1 MTQLPRRGL
10 LALAALAPGL
20 AMAPRFAA
28 AQAADWPSRTIRI
41 IVPFPPGAGTDLL
54 ARAYAQRLTELL
66 GQPVVIE
73 NRAGASGIIGTE
85 AAARSPAD
93 GYTILMANSSVL
105 AINPAIRASLPYD
118 PVGSFDPVALV
129 GANDSALVV
138 RSASPFRSVADLL
151 AAAKARPG
159 TLSYSSAG
167 TGTSTHMAAEFFKQ
181 MAGVDI
187 LHVPYRGSP
196 QAVTDMLGGQVDMTF
211 NTVNSVMTPVRDGAA
226 RALAT
231 TGTTRDP
238 LLPDVPTFA
247 EVGLTGYSAS
257 GWLGFVVPS
266 GTPPAI
272 ITRLA
277 SAIAQ
282 IAAMPGF
289 TERIASIGMKPTIST
304 PAEFRAIIAP
314 EIARWTEV
322 ARLAGVQVE

>member
-1 MTQLPRRGL
+1 MPHLPRRSL
-10 LALAALAPGL
+10 LALAALSPTL
-20 AMAPRFAA
+20 AA
-28 AQAADWPSRTIRI
+28 AQGADWPNRAIRI

-105 AINPAIRASLPYD
+105 AINPAIRRALPYD

-138 RSASPFRSVADLL
+138 RANSPFRSVADLL
-151 AAAKARPG
+151 AAGKARPG
-159 TLSYSSAG
+159 TLTYSSAG

-211 NTVNSVMTPVRDGAA
+211 NTVNSVMTAVRDGAA

-231 TGTTRDP
+231 TGATRDP
-238 LLPDVPTFA
+238 LLPDVPTFSELGFPA
-247 EVGLTGYSAS
+247 YQAS

-266 GTPPAI
+266 GTSPAI
-272 ITRLA
+272 ISQLA

-282 IAAMPGF
+282 VAAMPGF
-289 TERIASIGMKPTIST
+289 SERISAIGMKPTIST

-314 EIARWTEV
+314 EIERWTQV
-322 ARLAGVQVE
+322 ARQAGVQVE

>member
-1 MTQLPRRGL
+1 MPQLPRRSL
-10 LALAALAPGL
+10 LALAVLAPG
-20 AMAPRFAA
+20 FAF
-28 AQAADWPSRTIRI
+28 AQTPAWPSRAIRI
-41 IVPFPPGAGTDLL
+41 IVPYPPGAGTDLL
-54 ARAYAQRLTELL
+54 ARAYGQKLTELL

-73 NRAGASGIIGTE
+73 NRAGASGMIGTE

-105 AINPAIRASLPYD
+105 AINPAIRANLPYD
-118 PVGSFDPVALV
+118 PVGGFDPVALV
-129 GANDSALVV
+129 GANDAALVV
-138 RSASPFRSVADLL
+138 RTASPFRSVAEVI

-159 TLSYSSAG
+159 QLSYSSAG

-231 TGTTRDP
+231 TGATRDP

-247 EVGLTGYSAS
+247 EVGLTGYRAS
-257 GWLGFVVPS
+257 GWLGFVVPA
-266 GTPPAI
+266 GTPPGI
-272 ITRLA
+272 IGELA

-282 IAAMPGF
+282 IAAQPGF
-289 TERIASIGMKPTIST
+289 AERIAAIGIKPTIST

>member
-1 MTQLPRRGL
+1 MSPLPRRSL
-10 LALAALAPGL
+10 LALAPALA
-20 AMAPRFAA
+20 ASTSSRAA
-28 AQAADWPSRTIRI
+28 AQTPPWPSRAVKI

-73 NRAGASGIIGTE
+73 NRAGATGMIGTE

-105 AINPAIRASLPYD
+105 AINPAIRANLPYD
-118 PVGSFDPVALV
+118 PVASFDPVALV
-129 GANDSALVV
+129 GANDAALVV
-138 RSASPFRSVADLL
+138 RAASPFRNVSELL

-159 TLSYSSAG
+159 ALSYSSAG
-167 TGTSTHMAAEFFKQ
+167 TGTSTHMAAEFLKQ

-196 QAVTDMLGGQVDMTF
+196 QALTDMLGGQVDMNF
-211 NTVNSVMTPVRDGAA
+211 NTVNAVVSAVRDGTA

-231 TGTTRDP
+231 TGATRDP
-238 LLPDVPTFA
+238 LLPDVATFA
-247 EVGLTGYSAS
+247 ELGFPNYRAS
-257 GWLGFVVPS
+257 GWLGFVVPA
-266 GTPPAI
+266 GTPQPI
-272 ITRLA
+272 IAQLA

-282 IAAMPGF
+282 VAAGPGF
-289 TERIASIGMKPTIST
+289 AERISSIGMKPTIST
-304 PAEFRAIIAP
+304 PAEFRALIGP